1 MLNINKHLPRR
12 YRINFKRARKQALRE
27 AKIFVAELSEIRNI
41 RNGSRASRVV
51 RHFTDKLNIKAILGG
66 NITLMVLAAG
76 MVTPQTS
83 NILAQTQP
91 EAQIL
96 PADNTHVTT
105 EVNIRYPLEKFS
117 FNQSFSSYHPGVD
130 FGDPIGT
137 PVFSIE
143 NGDVLSTEYDKFG
156 YGNSIVVSHKD
167 GITTRYAHLSRI
179 DVRPGDPVTTSTQIG
194 LTGNTGRSTGP
205 HLHFEVRKNNV
216 PLNPI
221 AFLGPIP
228 AK

>member
-1 MLNINKHLPRR
+1 MLNLTKHLPRR
-12 YRINFKRARKQALRE
+12 YRLNLKRAQKQALRE

-41 RNGSRASRVV
+41 RSGSRISRVV

-76 MVTPQTS
+76 MVAPQS
-83 NILAQTQP
+83 NTIIAQAQP
-91 EAQIL
+91 EAQIM

-105 EVNIRYPLEKFS
+105 EVNIRYPMEKFS
-117 FNQSFSSYHPGVD
+117 FNQGFSSYHPGVD
-130 FGDPIGT
+130 LGDPIGT
-137 PVFSIE
+137 PVFPVE
-143 NGDVLSTEYDKFG
+143 NGDVLTTEYDKFG
-156 YGNSIVVSHKD
+156 YGNSIVVAHKD
-167 GITTRYAHLSRI
+167 GIATRYAHLSRI

-205 HLHFEVRKNNV
+205 HLHLEVRKNSV

-228 AK
+228 VK